1 MKKIAIVY
9 WSGTGNTESMANTIF
24 DSVKSNG
31 GEPTLYNVTDFSV
44 DLINNFDGIAFGCP
58 AMGAEE
64 LEDTEFLP
72 VFTEC
77 ESKLNEKKL
86 ALFGSYGWGSGE
98 WLDTWKDT
106 CISDG
111 AIVTSTVMCCG
122 EPSSETDE
130 ELNQLAQSL
139 LAE

>member
-9 WSGTGNTESMANTIF
+9 WSGTGNTENMANTIL
-24 DSVKSNG
+24 DSVKSFGN
-31 GEPTLYNVTDFSV
+31 EANLYNVSDFSAN
-44 DLINNFDGIAFGCP
+44 LIDDFDAIAFGCP
-58 AMGAEE
+58 AMGSEE

-77 ESKLNEKKL
+77 ESKLNGKKV

-98 WLDTWKDT
+98 WLENWKDM

-130 ELNQLAQSL
+130 ELNQLANSL